1 MKNRTI
7 ELGITTYAYTLRQ
20 SLRARRLRV
29 SVSAGGVLAVSAPSW
44 VSGRFI
50 ERFLREH
57 AEWIGEQVQRFSQ
70 LAPHPFSRGG
80 KREYAKYQET
90 ARTLALARLA
100 HFNQAYGYDYYQI
113 SIRNQKTRWGSCSK
127 QGNLSFNYRI
137 ALLPPALAD
146 YVILHELCH
155 LGAFD
160 HSARFWSLVARTM
173 PDFRERRRALRQLGA
188 QQLS

>member
-70 LAPHPFSRGG
+70 RVPNPFSQGG
-80 KREYAKYQET
+80 KREYAQHKET
-90 ARTLALARLA
+90 ARTLAMARLV

>member
-1 MKNRTI
+1 MNRTI
-7 ELGITTYAYTLRQ
+7 AFGTTTYDYTLRQ
-20 SLRARRLRV
+20 DRRAKRLRL

-70 LAPHPFSRGG
+70 LVPHPFTRGG
-80 KREYAKYQET
+80 KREYAKYKEA
-90 ARTLALARLA
+90 ARTLTLARLA
-100 HFNQAYGYDYYQI
+100 HFNQAYGFTYHRI

-137 ALLPPALAD
+137 ALLSPELAD

-160 HSARFWSLVARTM
+160 HSARFWSLVARAI
-173 PDFRERRRALRQLGA
+173 PDFSERRRALRRLGA
-188 QQLS
+188 QEVT